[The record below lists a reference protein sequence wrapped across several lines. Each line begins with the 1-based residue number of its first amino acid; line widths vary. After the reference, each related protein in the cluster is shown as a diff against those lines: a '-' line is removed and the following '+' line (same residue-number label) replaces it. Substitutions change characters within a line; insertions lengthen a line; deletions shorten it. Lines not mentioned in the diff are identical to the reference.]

1 MWMVFG
7 TLFTNKKHSDET
19 VPLYVFYKCYS
30 VAGKMMDCV
39 PNNLWSC
46 KLAVFNVPG
55 ARAALENWGF
65 CENQFRLL
73 VANYVDRV

>member
-1 MWMVFG
+1 MVFG

-39 PNNLWSC
+39 PNNL
-46 KLAVFNVPG
+46 
-55 ARAALENWGF
+55 
-65 CENQFRLL
+65 
-73 VANYVDRV
+73 